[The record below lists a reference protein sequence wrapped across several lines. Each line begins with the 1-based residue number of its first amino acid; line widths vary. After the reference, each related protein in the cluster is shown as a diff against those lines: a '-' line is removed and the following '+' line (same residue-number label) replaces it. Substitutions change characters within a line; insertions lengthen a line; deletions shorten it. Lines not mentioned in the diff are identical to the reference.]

1 MRHSM
6 MDLEFRQRP
15 RSIYGKNRPTPTTQF
30 AMIMLLHVISTSW
43 TQGRFIPFVP
53 VQSKR
58 DGFSFLG
65 IGHFNVGA
73 PAVGVSS

>member
-1 MRHSM
+1 M
-6 MDLEFRQRP
+6 MNLEFRQGP
-15 RSIYGKNRPTPTTQF
+15 RSIYGKNGPTPATQF
-30 AMIMLLHVISTSW
+30 AMIMRLHVISTPG
-43 TQGRFIPFVP
+43 TQDRVILFIP

-65 IGHFNVGA
+65 SGHFNVGA